1 MKNVNTVVGL
11 PELVPFSFKN
21 GKVRIKTNIP
31 QLDNDGKPVIKN
43 GKLAYQWENKR
54 DADNKPVY
62 DERVILITFIPQDGH
77 IIPPSLSKA
86 KLSKLVK
93 HAKASGMEFLT
104 QADTSYPLQREFEPQ
119 TDQDSDDNTITTIT
133 AKYIPAFKSAVA
145 PMSAW

>member
-1 MKNVNTVVGL
+1 MSNSNTL
-11 PELVPFSFKN
+11 PELVPHSFKN
-21 GKVRIKTNIP
+21 GKVRIRTNNP

-54 DADNKPVY
+54 YENNKPIY

-93 HAKASGMEFLT
+93 HAKTSGMDFLY
-104 QADTSYPLQREFEPQ
+104 QEGTSYTLQREFEPQ
-119 TDQDSDDNTITTIT
+119 TETDDDDTTITTIT
-133 AKYIPAFKSAVA
+133 AKYMPAFKSAVS
-145 PMSAW
+145 PMASW